1 MQKREA
7 WRAWRRN
14 GAAGLLAGAALF
26 LLPLLLMGGAGTPE
40 SAAVLPPS
48 PAAVTPGPAP
58 ALTPE
63 PGADGART
71 VRVLQPDGAVEEQ
84 TMDEYLWSVTAAEM
98 PASFEPD
105 ALRAQAVCA
114 RTYTLW
120 QTAHPGRHEGADVCT
135 DSSCC
140 QAYITKAQAAAR
152 WGALA
157 EQYTA
162 KITAAVADTS
172 GIAALYGG
180 APIQAVFFSS
190 SAGPTEDAVE
200 VWGSALPY
208 LTSVSSPEGDADVPN
223 YRAEL
228 TMADEQ
234 VRSLVSASCPGADLS
249 GAPEGWFSDFTY
261 TASGRVDTVK
271 VGGVTLSGGA
281 ARGLFSLRSA
291 AFGVEHG
298 EDGFTFTTVGYGHG
312 VGLSQYGANAMAK
325 SGSTWREIL
334 EHYYTGATL
343 GPGW

>member
-1 MQKREA
+1 MQKREM
-7 WRAWRRN
+7 WRVWRRS
-14 GAAGLLAGAALF
+14 GAAGLLAGASLF
-26 LLPLLLMGGAGTPE
+26 LLPLLLMGGGTAGG
-40 SAAVLPPS
+40 AAVLPPS
-48 PAAVTPGPAP
+48 PVAVTLSPAP
-58 ALTPE
+58 TLTPE
-63 PGADGART
+63 PGADGARAI
-71 VRVLQPDGAVEEQ
+71 RVLQPDGTVEEQ

-114 RTYTLW
+114 RTYALW

-135 DSSCC
+135 DSGCC

-152 WGALA
+152 WGASA

-162 KITAAVADTS
+162 KITAAVSDTS
-172 GIAALYGG
+172 GVAALYGG

-200 VWGSALPY
+200 VWGRELPY

-223 YRAEL
+223 YRTDL
-228 TMADEQ
+228 TMTDEQ
-234 VRSLVSASCPGADLS
+234 VRELVGASCPGADLS
-249 GAPEGWFSDFTY
+249 GPPEGWFSDFTY

-281 ARGLFSLRSA
+281 ARSLFSLRSA

-298 EDGFTFTTVGYGHG
+298 EGGFTFTTVGYGHG